1 MAIQISEKG
10 LSLKAKEALKNA
22 KNKSQLM
29 RDALEYY
36 VAYQNDLEK
45 VEKEL
50 SEVKSLLI
58 SLSSKNSSVSN
69 NDLLEKELI
78 KLEVEKEE
86 VASDLDI
93 YKENDK
99 ETKKADNTGS
109 DEGIIDK
116 GKIEIER
123 LIDNSLKN
131 FI

>member
-99 ETKKADNTGS
+99 EAKKADNTGS

>member
-123 LIDNSLKN
+123 LIDNSLKK